1 MNVRTANVVQNVAHL
16 PHLAIFDATD
26 SIASKN
32 PKWYAMSVMTIA
44 MIPVATTLR
53 NRYSE
58 RCFADERTTARL
70 ARRSRNRVHRCALR
84 NRYCRRRSSR
94 CNRNRK
100 VLRERLL
107 LRAVATSV
115 AWHVG
120 DDALYVNRRD
130 VLPRAYRCERTQ
142 GESRSEY
149 GSGLRARLLA
159 KSLRNVY
166 LKEIRRSRR
175 TCRQYRRN
183 DSRLNLVAIH
193 INNSIVIFATYFSF
207 ISSSAPA
214 ALGSGMIFCG
224 GNRTACISLTI
235 S

>member
-1 MNVRTANVVQNVAHL
+1 MN
-16 PHLAIFDATD
+16 
-26 SIASKN
+26 
-32 PKWYAMSVMTIA
+32 IA

-53 NRYSE
+53 NRYGE

-84 NRYCRRRSSR
+84 NRYLRRRGSR
-94 CNRNRK
+94 CNRNRE

-115 AWHVG
+115 TWYVG

-130 VLPRAYRCERTQ
+130 VLSRAYRCERTQ

-159 KSLRNVY
+159 KTLRNVH

-175 TCRQYRRN
+175 ACRQYRRN
-183 DSRLNLVAIH
+183 DSRLNPVAIH
-193 INNSIVIFATYFSF
+193 INNSIVIFRCLLFLYLLLRAGSVRLFGSDKHRGFNSGKAF
-207 ISSSAPA
+207 IER
-214 ALGSGMIFCG
+214 LLELVIRDCYLVY
-224 GNRTACISLTI
+224 ILD
-235 S
+235 